1 MSAARGRRRSG
12 PGLPLP
18 LVLLPLLVL
27 AGGCAGM
34 ASQPEAPAPQELPP
48 IGYGTLRQN
57 DVSVDLVSGDL
68 QLKVTPLDESV
79 IRVTAPDTY
88 RRLEA
93 LAEQYRPEA
102 LRRSGAD
109 TVSLFLV
116 SAYSESPGV
125 PFVPENLQLISKGA
139 RMRPAAIVPVSAGWQ
154 QRRLRQRH
162 PEMAVYA
169 FAGGVDLESDLVV
182 TYGLVESSDWNAIL
196 PQVRAER
203 ARARA
208 RAAGGGLRRSG
219 YTSSSYPAILR

>member
-1 MSAARGRRRSG
+1 VSAVRSRRHSRAALTL
-12 PGLPLP
+12 LPAGMIL
-18 LVLLPLLVL
+18 LVLPAL

-34 ASQPEAPAPQELPP
+34 ASQPEAPTPLELPP

-57 DVSVDLVSGDL
+57 DVSIDLVSGDL
-68 QLKVTPLDESV
+68 QFKVTPLAESV

-116 SAYSESPGV
+116 SAYSESPDV
-125 PFVPENLQLISKGA
+125 PFVPEDIQLISKGA

-169 FAGGVDLESDLVV
+169 FAGGVDLESDLIVA
-182 TYGLVESSDWNAIL
+182 YGPAESSAWDAIL

-203 ARARA
+203 ARVRA
-208 RAAGGGLRRSG
+208 RAAGGGRRSP
-219 YTSSSYPAILR
+219 SPER